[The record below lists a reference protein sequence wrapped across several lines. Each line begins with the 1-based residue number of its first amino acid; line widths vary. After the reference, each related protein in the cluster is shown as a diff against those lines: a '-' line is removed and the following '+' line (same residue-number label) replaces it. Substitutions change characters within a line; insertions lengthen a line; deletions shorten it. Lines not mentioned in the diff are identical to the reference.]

1 MKAPANAPAVSPA
14 AATTAPAT
22 RGCGEAHQPGLGLL
36 DGVRVPLG
44 LPLVERVSEGELLS
58 EGVRLPVAV
67 SDALAPEDL
76 VRVTLPV
83 AAGVP
88 VRDTALLVGVPVG
101 VSDADAVSDAV
112 WEAVAPLDS
121 VADGELVAVAAG
133 LADSDG
139 GTKRHVRLNASGG
152 VRSGA
157 APAAA

>member
-1 MKAPANAPAVSPA
+1 MRELVLA
-14 AATTAPAT
+14 
-22 RGCGEAHQPGLGLL
+22 LL
-36 DGVRVPLG
+36 A
-44 LPLVERVSEGELLS
+44 ERVSEGEPLS
-58 EGVRLPVAV
+58 DLVGVAV
-67 SDALAPEDL
+67 AVRDALAPSDL
-76 VRVTLPV
+76 LRVMLPV

-88 VRDTALLVGVPVG
+88 VRDTALPVGVPVG
-101 VSDADAVSDAV
+101 VADADAVSDAV
-112 WEAVAPLDS
+112 SEAVAPPDS